1 MQGCEK
7 SALGHSTSRVEVE
20 STNFHALH
28 FLHALHLLHFSK
40 KIHLRGARDHVRPPI
55 PLTPL
60 AKCLNLIGFW
70 GRLSAQLWLVGE
82 RAASALPSGSG
93 NLISTYTFVSV
104 SGNLIS
110 TSTFAFLRDHAQD
123 STHTRNSVHFHLQS
137 GDWIFSCALFSHPW
151 TRL

>member
-1 MQGCEK
+1 MRK
-7 SALGHSTSRVEVE
+7 VHSGIPLPEWKWNRLI
-20 STNFHALH
+20 STCST
-28 FLHALHLLHFSK
+28 FSTRSTYSTFQK
-40 KIHLRGARDHVRPPI
+40 KIHLRGARDHVRLPI

-82 RAASALPSGSG
+82 RAASALPSGGG
-93 NLISTYTFVSV
+93 NCNSTHTFVSG

-123 STHTRNSVHFHLQS
+123 STHTQNSVHFHSQS
-137 GDWIFSCALFSHPW
+137 GD
-151 TRL
+151 